1 MCICI
6 TVYYLLKYLYKRKGS
21 INNGPHYKLKTEN

>member
-6 TVYYLLKYLYKRKGS
+6 TVYYLLKYLHKRKGS
-21 INNGPHYKLKTEN
+21 INKGTRYKLKREN

>member
-6 TVYYLLKYLYKRKGS
+6 TVYYLLKYLHKREGS
-21 INNGPHYKLKTEN
+21 INKGTHYKLKAEN